1 MSYDQERGEEEPS
14 LTEMTEKAIEV
25 LQTNDKGFLL
35 VVEGSYDASHKLA
48 FITTI
53 AEENAVSSGGSRGAQ
68 SAPAPP
74 PPVQAPTNKKTV
86 ILGPKY
92 ATECFT

>member
-35 VVEGSYDASHKLA
+35 VVEGSYNIMIHH
-48 FITTI
+48 I
-53 AEENAVSSGGSRGAQ
+53 N
-68 SAPAPP
+68 
-74 PPVQAPTNKKTV
+74 
-86 ILGPKY
+86 
-92 ATECFT
+92 